1 MMKIHYK
8 ELSIMIYISKGI
20 VREHSSEALV
30 RIHHCGKDYQLKG
43 LEAALW
49 LNGQFGFSSAQ
60 SSWATEH
67 LQRMGLIEKEADDS
81 PVSRYRIL
89 SRCICC
95 PVIPQKQ
102 RLPLR
107 RANSDLMRWLEKAGL
122 RLSTAE
128 LVYLTE
134 HGIVPSENLL
144 CEENRHALVSLI
156 YTNNSIRENTLELQ
170 MEYAKCRDTVVK
182 SLLYLLRRKRLVL
195 V

>member
-1 MMKIHYK
+1 MLKIHFK

-20 VREHSSEALV
+20 VREHSSEQLV
-30 RIHHCGKDYQLKG
+30 RIHHCGQDYQLSG

-60 SSWATEH
+60 ESWATEH
-67 LQRMGLIEKEADDS
+67 LQRMGLIEKENEDS
-81 PVSRYRIL
+81 PVSRYSIL

-95 PVIPQKQ
+95 PVTPKKLT
-102 RLPLR
+102 LPLR
-107 RANSDLMRWLEKAGL
+107 RPNADLMCWLEKAGL

-134 HGIVPSENLL
+134 HGIAPSEDLL
-144 CEENRHALVSLI
+144 YEENRHALVSLI
-156 YTNNSIRENTLELQ
+156 YTSNSIRENTLELQ
-170 MEYAKCRDTVVK
+170 MECAKCRDAVVK
-182 SLLYLLRRKRLVL
+182 NLLYLLRRKRMVL

>member
-1 MMKIHYK
+1 MLKIHIK
-8 ELSIMIYISKGI
+8 ELNIMIYISKGI
-20 VREHSSEALV
+20 VKEHSSEALV
-30 RIHHCGKDYQLKG
+30 RIHHCGQDYQLTG

-49 LNGQFGFSSAQ
+49 LNGQFGFASAQ

-67 LQRMGLIEKEADDS
+67 LQRMGLIEKESEDS

-95 PVIPQKQ
+95 PVIPQKPT
-102 RLPLR
+102 LPLR
-107 RANSDLMRWLEKAGL
+107 SANADLMRWLEKAGL

-134 HGIVPSENLL
+134 HGIAPSENLL
-144 CEENRHALVSLI
+144 YEENRHKLVSLI
-156 YTNNSIRENTLELQ
+156 YTSNSIRENTLELQ

-182 SLLYLLRRKRLVL
+182 NLLYLLRRKRLVL
-195 V
+195 I